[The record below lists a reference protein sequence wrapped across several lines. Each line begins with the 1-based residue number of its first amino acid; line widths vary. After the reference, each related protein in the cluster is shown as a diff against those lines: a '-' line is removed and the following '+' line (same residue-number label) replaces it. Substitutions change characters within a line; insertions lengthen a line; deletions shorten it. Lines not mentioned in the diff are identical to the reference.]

1 LGLLYLLLGWPLRVP
16 AFDLDPQPVGSW
28 RQPSPGFAR
37 DVAVAGNYAYVAAQ
51 SAGLQV
57 IDVSN
62 PADPQRVGGYAT
74 GVYAEDVAVSGNFA
88 YVAAGFGGLEVI
100 DVSDP
105 ANPQRVGGNSAFRAS
120 AVVVNGDKVYIAAD
134 SDGLIILNTLNTY
147 QSRPRL
153 APFFRLDPSGFHLL
167 LRAAPGQGVRLQR
180 TADLKTWA
188 DWQVVS
194 GTGSYQPLVDE
205 SAGADS
211 ARFYR
216 AVIP

>member
-1 LGLLYLLLGWPLRVP
+1 
-16 AFDLDPQPVGSW
+16 
-28 RQPSPGFAR
+28 
-37 DVAVAGNYAYVAAQ
+37 
-51 SAGLQV
+51 LQV
-57 IDVSN
+57 IDVSD
-62 PADPQRVGGYAT
+62 PANPQRVGGYDSGSAR
-74 GVYAEDVAVSGNFA
+74 DVAVSGNFA

-105 ANPQRVGGNSAFRAS
+105 ANPQRIGGNSAFSAS
-120 AVVVNGDKVYIAAD
+120 AVVVNGDKVYVAAD
-134 SDGLIILNTLNTY
+134 SDGLIILNAY
-147 QSRPRL
+147 QPRPRL

-167 LRAAPGQGVRLQR
+167 LRAGPGQAVRLQW

-211 ARFYR
+211 VRFYR